1 MLINSRINGEFDII
15 MRLFYDA
22 KFNRENDVKQN
33 ESRINRDDDCVRTIV
48 HYDRIRPLGD
58 LIRGIRYL
66 IVANVEITTIQR
78 FQIGMLHRANEDE
91 NSIDRSNYIFAII
104 ELETFGKMMFST
116 RSDLSKQ

>member
-66 IVANVEITTIQR
+66 IVANVEITTFPDR
-78 FQIGMLHRANEDE
+78 NVASSERGREF
-91 NSIDRSNYIFAII
+91 DRSI
-104 ELETFGKMMFST
+104 ELHF
-116 RSDLSKQ
+116 RDN

>member
-1 MLINSRINGEFDII
+1 

-66 IVANVEITTIQR
+66 IVANVEITTFSDR
-78 FQIGMLHRANEDE
+78 NVASSERGRE
-91 NSIDRSNYIFAII
+91 SIDRI
-104 ELETFGKMMFST
+104 TFS
-116 RSDLSKQ
+116 R

>member
-48 HYDRIRPLGD
+48 HYDRIRPLRD

-66 IVANVEITTIQR
+66 IVANVEITTIPDR
-78 FQIGMLHRANEDE
+78 NVASSERGREF
-91 NSIDRSNYIFAII
+91 DRSI
-104 ELETFGKMMFST
+104 ELHF
-116 RSDLSKQ
+116 RDN

>member
-1 MLINSRINGEFDII
+1 

-66 IVANVEITTIQR
+66 IVANVEITTFSDR
-78 FQIGMLHRANEDE
+78 NVASSERGRKF
-91 NSIDRSNYIFAII
+91 DRSI
-104 ELETFGKMMFST
+104 ELHF
-116 RSDLSKQ
+116 RDN

>member
-104 ELETFGKMMFST
+104 ELEKMMFST